1 MNDKDREEI
10 VKLRIEVKNI
20 STQMEKILTNDLP
33 HLNRRVRFTDIK
45 VNFILAFLGI
55 VMVLSGLSIA
65 VSLGVIK

>member
-1 MNDKDREEI
+1 MNAKDNDGI
-10 VKLRIEVKNI
+10 SKLTVEVKNI
-20 STQMEKILTNDLP
+20 STQVKKILTNDLP
-33 HLNRRVRFTDIK
+33 HLNRRTRFTDIK

>member
-1 MNDKDREEI
+1 MNTKDKDGI
-10 VKLRIEVKNI
+10 SKLALDVKNI
-20 STQMEKILTNDLP
+20 STQLEKILTNDLP